1 MNAELHVV
9 FGSGPVGLA
18 VVDELARRHH
28 RVRLVNRSG
37 RANVPAGVEVAAGNA
52 ADPASARELCRG
64 AAVVYNCLN
73 APDYHKWHEQFP
85 PLQAGV
91 LEGAAANDARLVV
104 MENLYMYGPHDGRPM
119 TEDMP
124 MNAARGTRGPTRARM
139 AQELFDAHRSGRVR
153 AVSARASDFFGPR
166 VRESAAGDRMFG
178 PALAG
183 KSVQILGDPD
193 APHTYTYM
201 PDIGRALVMLGECDE
216 AFGQAWHI
224 PSAET
229 VTPRRFVGM
238 IAEEAGL
245 KPKISAIRKSPLR
258 ALALPLMGLFI
269 PPLRGYDEVLY
280 QFDEPFI
287 VDASK
292 FERLF
297 GGFATPLRDAIRETV
312 AWYRQNGAH

>member
-52 ADPASARELCRG
+52 ADPASTRDLCRG

-73 APDYHKWHEQFP
+73 APDYHKWPEQFP

-91 LEGAAANDARLVV
+91 LEGAASGGARLVV
-104 MENLYMYGPHDGRPM
+104 MENLYMYGPHGGKPM
-119 TEDMP
+119 TEDMT
-124 MNAARGTRGPTRARM
+124 MNATRGTRGPTRARM
-139 AQELFDAHRSGRVR
+139 TQDLFDAHRSGKVRV
-153 AVSARASDFFGPR
+153 VSARASDFFGPR
-166 VRESAAGDRMFG
+166 VHESSAGDRMFV
-178 PALAG
+178 PLLAG
-183 KSVQILGDPD
+183 KTVQMMGDPD
-193 APHTYTYM
+193 VPHSYTYM

-229 VTPRRFVGM
+229 VTPRRFVTM
-238 IAEEAGL
+238 IAEEAGVE
-245 KPKISAIRKSPLR
+245 PKIAALKKSPLR
-258 ALALPLMGLFI
+258 AVMLPLMGLFV

-287 VDASK
+287 VDAAK

-297 GGFATPLRDAIRETV
+297 GRIATPLRDAIRETV
-312 AWYRQNGAH
+312 AWHRQNGAR